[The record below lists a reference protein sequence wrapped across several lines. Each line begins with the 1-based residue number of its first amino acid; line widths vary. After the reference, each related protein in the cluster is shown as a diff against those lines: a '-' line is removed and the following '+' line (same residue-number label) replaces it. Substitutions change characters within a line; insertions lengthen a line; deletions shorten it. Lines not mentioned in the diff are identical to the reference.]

1 MLRHVRKRTIIE
13 QVIKL
18 LEEYHMKIKKL
29 VSLALAVVLTASFT
43 LTGCGKKIDEDAVV
57 AKLDD
62 KEISLGLANFMA
74 QYTAASYDGYY
85 LDFMGDA
92 SAVVDMWTEDMN
104 NTGTTMEMTVKNGI
118 MEQLQTGYLL
128 EQHMEDYGVT
138 ITDEELAAME
148 QAADEFLADNS
159 DKAIKLMGAKKEY
172 ITEMLRLHL
181 IQKKMQDAI
190 FATVDTEV
198 SDEEA
203 AQRTISYFR
212 ISDQGYYDEENNYIQ
227 YTDEE
232 KAGIEET
239 AAQVA
244 KDAAEDFDAAAA
256 DYNVNTYSYGADEIG
271 EDGTATG
278 TLDAAV
284 IEAADKLEEGE
295 VSEAVKVE
303 GDAYYIIRLDAAF
316 DQQATDEKK
325 SEIASQRQQDEYT
338 KVCDAYKEA
347 ADWSV
352 DEDVWKTVNFNDIY
366 SLKEEDTEAVT
377 DTES

>member
-1 MLRHVRKRTIIE
+1 
-13 QVIKL
+13 
-18 LEEYHMKIKKL
+18 MKIKKL

-366 SLKEEDTEAVT
+366 SMKEEDTEAVT